1 MVGSVRQ
8 SRTRIDKYSSIGC
21 AVSLR
26 CSGYE
31 RVAVVEVEEA
41 AGCRIVG
48 DDFGR
53 RQGGVAGGI
62 KTAWL
67 RSASSDDS
75 DCQSFLPFV
84 LLSLRAAAAAA
95 LSGGCPHRGAV

>member
-1 MVGSVRQ
+1 MGPELICTVVAAA
-8 SRTRIDKYSSIGC
+8 SSAC
-21 AVSLR
+21 AVSACAVELI
-26 CSGYE
+26 
-31 RVAVVEVEEA
+31 VAGVKEV

-53 RQGGVAGGI
+53 RHGGVAGGI

>member
-1 MVGSVRQ
+1 MEPELISTVVSAAP
-8 SRTRIDKYSSIGC
+8 SAC
-21 AVSLR
+21 AAAGMNELT
-26 CSGYE
+26 
-31 RVAVVEVEEA
+31 VVEVEEA

-48 DDFGR
+48 DEFGI

-75 DCQSFLPFV
+75 DCQSFLPF
-84 LLSLRAAAAAA
+84 SLFCFREAAAAA

>member
-1 MVGSVRQ
+1 MEPELISTVVSAAP
-8 SRTRIDKYSSIGC
+8 SAC
-21 AVSLR
+21 AVSACAVELI
-26 CSGYE
+26 
-31 RVAVVEVEEA
+31 VAGVKEV

-48 DDFGR
+48 EDFGR
-53 RQGGVAGGI
+53 RHGGVTGGI

-75 DCQSFLPFV
+75 DCQSFLPF
-84 LLSLRAAAAAA
+84 SLFCLREVAAAA